1 MPEEPE
7 ITPVPPAPEDSPEIT
22 PQTEQIVTDFATEAD
37 FIEAGMFLLV
47 EGQRL
52 SRTAQVALLND
63 TEDVLGCSA
72 YQMAKLLGMD
82 THNYSAVKH
91 ERRRFGSGRLGQII
105 KLLHLHIRGVPLNLA
120 KSIYWKE
127 GLINWRNGSVSSS
140 NHLLERRWEI
150 PAKEGADNGGAAA
163 PLTQWGRSPGPQPKR
178 GPDIRSKRGPAISQ
192 DSSGET
198 EVVRPDREP

>member
-1 MPEEPE
+1 MPVEPE
-7 ITPVPPAPEDSPEIT
+7 KPPAQPVDVVL
-22 PQTEQIVTDFATEAD
+22 PQIPPKTEPIVTGFTTEAD
-37 FIEAGMFLLV
+37 FIEPGMFLLV

-52 SRTAQVALLND
+52 TKSAQVALLRD
-63 TEDVLGCSA
+63 TEEVLGCSA

-127 GLINWRNGSVSSS
+127 GLINWRNGNVTGS
-140 NHLLERRWEI
+140 NHLLERGWEI
-150 PAKEGADNGGAAA
+150 PAKERPDNGGATET
-163 PLTQWGRSPGPQPKR
+163 LTQWGRQAGPQPKR
-178 GPDIRSKRGPAISQ
+178 KPDIRSERGPSISKH
-192 DSSGET
+192 
-198 EVVRPDREP
+198 PDAKA

>member
-7 ITPVPPAPEDSPEIT
+7 KPPVQPVDVVLPEI
-22 PQTEQIVTDFATEAD
+22 PPKTEPIVTGFTTEAD
-37 FIEAGMFLLV
+37 FIEPGMFLLV

-52 SRTAQVALLND
+52 TKSAQVALLRD
-63 TEDVLGCSA
+63 TEEVLGCSA

-127 GLINWRNGSVSSS
+127 GMINWRNGNVTSA
-140 NHLLERRWEI
+140 NHLLERGWEI
-150 PAKEGADNGGAAA
+150 PAKEGADNGGAAET
-163 PLTQWGRSPGPQPKR
+163 LTQWGRQAGPQPKR
-178 GPDIRSKRGPAISQ
+178 KSNIRSERGPSVPEHP
-192 DSSGET
+192 DTET
-198 EVVRPDREP
+198 

>member
-7 ITPVPPAPEDSPEIT
+7 KPPVQPVDVVLPEI
-22 PQTEQIVTDFATEAD
+22 PPKTEPIVTGFTTEAD
-37 FIEAGMFLLV
+37 FIEPGMFLLV

-52 SRTAQVALLND
+52 TKSAQVALLRD
-63 TEDVLGCSA
+63 TEEVLGCSA

-127 GLINWRNGSVSSS
+127 GMINWRNGNVTSA
-140 NHLLERRWEI
+140 NHLLERGWEI
-150 PAKEGADNGGAAA
+150 PAKEGANNGGASQALA
-163 PLTQWGRSPGPQPKR
+163 QWGRQAGPQPKR
-178 GPDIRSKRGPAISQ
+178 KSNIRSERGPSVPEHP
-192 DSSGET
+192 DTET
-198 EVVRPDREP
+198 

>member
-1 MPEEPE
+1 MPVEPE
-7 ITPVPPAPEDSPEIT
+7 KPPAQPVDVVL
-22 PQTEQIVTDFATEAD
+22 PQIPPKTEPIVTGFTTEAD
-37 FIEAGMFLLV
+37 FIEPGMFLLV

-52 SRTAQVALLND
+52 TKSAQVALLRD
-63 TEDVLGCSA
+63 TEEVLGCSA

-127 GLINWRNGSVSSS
+127 GLINWRNGNVTGS
-140 NHLLERRWEI
+140 NHLLERGWEI
-150 PAKEGADNGGAAA
+150 PAKERPDNGGATET
-163 PLTQWGRSPGPQPKR
+163 LTQWGRQAGPQPQRK
-178 GPDIRSKRGPAISQ
+178 PDIRSERGPSISKH
-192 DSSGET
+192 
-198 EVVRPDREP
+198 PDAKA